1 MVRRFRVFLAT
12 LLVAFFTSFV
22 HADISYIQKITVE
35 AAGGMSAFSSE
46 GEVLTQVSGDKSRT
60 DTKMV
65 MKSKLASMM
74 GAGNTGN
81 IVRLD
86 KALTW
91 SLLPEKKQ
99 YSEMTFAQA
108 RKQIEEATEAMQNNR
123 AQQGSGGALPVSEEA
138 CQWSEADLE
147 VEHPKER
154 EKVAG
159 LKTKKHIIRLRQ
171 SCTEPETSKTCDV
184 TWVMETWLARMV
196 PAEKEARNF
205 QLAYAE
211 AMGMDELASQVQGPA
226 QGLMGMFS
234 GNWDSVEKEFKKM
247 KGYPLRTVMQM
258 GIGGE
263 QCTTDSG
270 NPIAMD
276 DMWADAS
283 TAAYNAALDQAGY
296 EAGSAV
302 GRAAGNA
309 VGGSI
314 GSSIGG
320 AAVGAAAGELI
331 GGLTGM
337 FKKKKSAKPTPQP
350 EATPGG
356 RQVTVFR
363 ISNEVVEWNEDEISQ
378 EVFEIPA
385 NWKKR

>member
-1 MVRRFRVFLAT
+1 MTTRFRVSLAAAI
-12 LLVAFFTSFV
+12 VALSTSFV
-22 HADISYIQKITVE
+22 HADITYTQKITVE
-35 AAGGMSAFSSE
+35 GAGGMSAFSSE
-46 GEVLTQVSGDKSRT
+46 GEVVTQMSGDKSRT

-65 MKSKLASMM
+65 MKSKLVSMM
-74 GAGNTGN
+74 AAGETGN

-91 SLLPEKKQ
+91 DLLPEKKQ
-99 YSEMTFAQA
+99 YSEMTFVQA
-108 RKQIEEATEAMQNNR
+108 RKQLEEAAEAMKNSQ
-123 AQQGSGGALPVSEEA
+123 AQQGSGGALPVSAEA

-147 VEHPKER
+147 VEHPKEK

-159 LKTKKHIIRLRQ
+159 IKTKKHIIRLRQ
-171 SCTEPETSKTCDV
+171 SCTEPETKKTCDI
-184 TWVMETWLARMV
+184 TWVMETWLARKV
-196 PAEKEARNF
+196 PAEKEARKF
-205 QLAYAE
+205 QAAYAE
-211 AMGMDELASQVQGPA
+211 AMGLDELASQIQGPA

-234 GNWDSVEKEFKKM
+234 GNWDSVEEEFKKM
-247 KGYPLRTVMQM
+247 KGYPLRSVMQM

-263 QCTTDSG
+263 QCTTESG

-276 DMWADAS
+276 DVWADAS

-309 VGGSI
+309 IGGSV

-337 FKKKKSAKPTPQP
+337 FKKKKTPKKAPQP
-350 EATPGG
+350 QASPEG

-363 ISNEVVEWNEDEISQ
+363 ISNEVVRWNEDEISQ

-385 NWKKR
+385 GWKKR